1 MTGRIP
7 LFDLGRQW
15 SGIRDDALAAFE
27 RIAEAGAFSLGDEL
41 AAFESEFAAYCGVD
55 HCVGLAN
62 GTVAIEFALRALGAG
77 PGREVVTVA
86 HTFVATV
93 EAVAA
98 TGARPVLVDIDPESR
113 CIDPMTAAAVLNNR
127 TVAVVPVHLYGRPAP
142 LRELAEACS
151 ARAIPLV
158 EDAAQAHGAT
168 DEGRRLGSHGAAGC
182 FSFYPTKNLGAMGD
196 GGALVT
202 DDADTAAAARSL
214 RHHGSA
220 PDDPNIH
227 ERQGRTERL
236 DNLQAAFLR
245 LKLRRLDADN
255 EERRGIARR
264 YRERLAGLPVTL
276 PPEDRPGRESVYHL
290 FVIEVNDR
298 DRVRAALRDLGV
310 ATGVHYPTPVHL
322 QPGWRHL
329 GYSAG
334 SLPVTER
341 LARKVLSLPVF
352 PGMRA
357 DEVDSVG
364 DALEHVLGQV
374 RRSGHAALPS
384 VTLG

>member
-1 MTGRIP
+1 VTGRIP

-15 SGIRDDALAAFE
+15 PGIRADALAAFE
-27 RIAEAGAFSLGDEL
+27 RIAEAGAFSLGEEL
-41 AAFESEFAAYCGVD
+41 ASFESEFAAYCGAA

-93 EAVAA
+93 EAIAA
-98 TGARPVLVDIDPESR
+98 TGARPVLVDVDPRSR
-113 CIDPMTAAAVLNNR
+113 CIDPHAAAAALTDR

-142 LRELAEACS
+142 LRELAEVCG
-151 ARAIPLV
+151 ARGIPLV
-158 EDAAQAHGAT
+158 EDTAQAHGAT
-168 DEGRRLGSHGAAGC
+168 DEGKRLGSRGAAGC

-202 DDADTAAAARSL
+202 DDADLAATVRSL

-220 PDDPNIH
+220 PGDANVH
-227 ERQGRTERL
+227 QHQGRTERL

-255 EERRGIARR
+255 EERRSIARR
-264 YRERLAGLPVTL
+264 YRERLAGLAVTL
-276 PPEDRPGRESVYHL
+276 PPEDRPGQESVYHL

-298 DRVRAALRDLGV
+298 DRVRASLQDLGV

-322 QPGWRHL
+322 QPAWQHL

-334 SLPVTER
+334 SFPVSEW
-341 LARKVLSLPVF
+341 LAGTVLSLPVF

-357 DEVDSVG
+357 DEVDRVG
-364 DALEHVLGQV
+364 EALERALEEV
-374 RRSGHAALPS
+374 RRSSHAASPS